1 MDNMR
6 IYDKVRSVPKEAL
19 KAFNNGR
26 FSGTDINPMWRIKK
40 LTELFGPCGIG
51 WYTEVTRQEVVSAD
65 DQTMMV
71 FVDVNLYIKDGDT
84 WSKPIFGT
92 GGNTLKVKGRG
103 DDEGYKKAYTD
114 AVSIAC
120 KALGIGA
127 DVWFA
132 NDTTSKYSDQYVDDN
147 GVALQGSAEAAK
159 KAGEKKLEELN
170 AKAEKARQNG
180 AQAEKAAF
188 PCERCGKQIKP
199 IKFNDGNILKV
210 SEIIDTSKRDLN
222 GVYCYKCYMDL
233 METKNG

>member
-1 MDNMR
+1 MDNNMR

-19 KAFNNGR
+19 KAFSNGR

-71 FVDVNLYIKDGDT
+71 FVDVNLYIKEDDT
-84 WSKPIFGT
+84 WSRPIFGT

-132 NDTTSKYSDQYVDDN
+132 NDTTSKYSDQYVDED

-170 AKAEKARQNG
+170 AKAEEARQKA
-180 AQAEKAAF
+180 AQARGKATQMQIEYIKQHADDETYVKAMEAFGAELEKMTAAQADKLIA
-188 PCERCGKQIKP
+188 RIK
-199 IKFNDGNILKV
+199 GN
-210 SEIIDTSKRDLN
+210 
-222 GVYCYKCYMDL
+222 G
-233 METKNG
+233 

>member
-1 MDNMR
+1 MSDNMR
-6 IYDKVRSVPKEAL
+6 YYNAGREVPKEAL

-51 WYTEVTRQEVVSAD
+51 WYTEVIRQEVVHAD
-65 DQTMMV
+65 EGNTMV
-71 FVDVNLYIKDGDT
+71 FVDVNLYVKEDDT

-92 GGNTLKVKGRG
+92 GGNTLKAKGKG

-147 GVALQGSAEAAK
+147 GVALHGSAEAAK

-170 AKAEKARQNG
+170 AAAAKARQNASQG
-180 AQAEKAAF
+180 ATKAMASQMQLDYIKQHADDELYVKAMEHYGPDLEKLTASQADKLIA
-188 PCERCGKQIKP
+188 RIK
-199 IKFNDGNILKV
+199 GN
-210 SEIIDTSKRDLN
+210 
-222 GVYCYKCYMDL
+222 G
-233 METKNG
+233 